1 MQRRTFIS
9 AAIGSVAGMAGLSL
23 PGTMARGTATAS
35 GVRPYQGAALA
46 FGTTIA
52 VTVLHHDQR
61 QAELA
66 IEDALHAPG
75 ISTAES
81 FTVRQP
87 SLQLNREAPGPDD
100 VICWPCWRRR
110 KPCRNGAMGV

>member
-9 AAIGSVAGMAGLSL
+9 AAIGSVAGMAGLSF
-23 PGTMARGTATAS
+23 PGSMARGTAMAS

-52 VTVLHHDQR
+52 VTVLHHDQH

-66 IEDALHAPG
+66 IEDALHA
-75 ISTAES
+75 A
-81 FTVRQP
+81 
-87 SLQLNREAPGPDD
+87 
-100 VICWPCWRRR
+100 
-110 KPCRNGAMGV
+110 RNIDR